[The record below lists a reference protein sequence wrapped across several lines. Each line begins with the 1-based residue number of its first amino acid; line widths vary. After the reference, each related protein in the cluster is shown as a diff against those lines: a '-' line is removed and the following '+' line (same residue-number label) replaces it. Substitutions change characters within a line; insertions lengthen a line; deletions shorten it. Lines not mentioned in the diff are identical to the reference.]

1 MIVVSVPE
9 PAISGK
15 AIGTTLPL
23 LGFFSS
29 LKNSTPKIISRPMIN
44 ITRLPA
50 TAKDCTSNPNKLR
63 NCWPTNKNNIINA
76 PEAMVAWVERICPPI
91 FSFRAINTGME
102 PKISITANKVNE
114 IVINSL
120 FEIFPKLSIDFFSNV
135 GKLNDPQKERFK
147 KGRPLPQLKNIKVLL
162 QLHLDPSG
170 HIKSLRG
177 VASCYKVFLI
187 CYVLEICKNAKVFIE

>member
-9 PAISGK
+9 PAINGK

-29 LKNSTPKIISRPMIN
+29 LKNSTPRIISSPMIK

-50 TAKDCTSNPNKLR
+50 TAKDCTSSPSRLR

-76 PEAMVAWVERICPPI
+76 PEATVAWVERICPPI

-114 IVINSL
+114 IVINSF

-135 GKLNDPQKERFK
+135 GKMNDRQKERFK
-147 KGRPLPQLKNIKVLL
+147 KAAFTQLKNIKILL
-162 QLHLDPSG
+162 QLYLDASI
-170 HIKSLRG
+170 HIKSLCR

-187 CYVLEICKNAKVFIE
+187 GYVLEICKNAKVFVE